1 MSDIVEFINETVAK
15 NASKSLDEITDGFT
29 SYPMYW
35 NDAIC
40 FTKNQFMAIPGI
52 ALGIEV

>member
-1 MSDIVEFINETVAK
+1 MPDLEEFMNQTVIK
-15 NASKSLDEITDGFT
+15 NASKSLNEITDGFT

-52 ALGIEV
+52 ALGMEI